1 LVHFKNFVYLYT
13 IEFAGS
19 QVLGFII
26 DLLVLRMVQ
35 TSGRSCIIIWV
46 VYIIHLIN
54 SLERKVIKLKDK
66 SLSPMFDIKLTPKQG
81 FVSVN
86 NAYNYTIMK
95 LEMFSK
101 YVTKPIFDL
110 IRTNWSGWQWD
121 HQKIVM
127 SISHISLNYSS

>member
-1 LVHFKNFVYLYT
+1 
-13 IEFAGS
+13 
-19 QVLGFII
+19 
-26 DLLVLRMVQ
+26 
-35 TSGRSCIIIWV
+35 
-46 VYIIHLIN
+46 
-54 SLERKVIKLKDK
+54 VIKLKDK

-110 IRTNWSGWQWD
+110 IRTN
-121 HQKIVM
+121 
-127 SISHISLNYSS
+127 